1 MRSGLGSPRGVKIRH
16 FDCRPKPISALVPSD
31 LHHTAFVAQEL
42 REVNSRRAN
51 PVQMS
56 SRLEEL
62 QERVIAL
69 QLELRRLE
77 RRRRRLKKNIDS
89 ELDKLLRA
97 KEILN
102 RSRRIDV

>member
-1 MRSGLGSPRGVKIRH
+1 
-16 FDCRPKPISALVPSD
+16 
-31 LHHTAFVAQEL
+31 
-42 REVNSRRAN
+42 
-51 PVQMS
+51 MS

-102 RSRRIDV
+102 RSRKIGV

>member
-1 MRSGLGSPRGVKIRH
+1 
-16 FDCRPKPISALVPSD
+16 
-31 LHHTAFVAQEL
+31 
-42 REVNSRRAN
+42 
-51 PVQMS
+51 MS
-56 SRLEEL
+56 SKIEEL

-77 RRRRRLKKNIDS
+77 GKRRKLKKSIDS

-97 KEILN
+97 KEILK

>member
-1 MRSGLGSPRGVKIRH
+1 MR
-16 FDCRPKPISALVPSD
+16 C
-31 LHHTAFVAQEL
+31 
-42 REVNSRRAN
+42 SRL
-51 PVQMS
+51 VQMS
-56 SRLEEL
+56 SKIEEL

-77 RRRRRLKKNIDS
+77 GKRRKLKKSIDS

-97 KEILN
+97 KEILK